1 MVPRQLPFGSP
12 VAGSLLPHP
21 ILPCYPLVEMAPTL
35 LHLRHPTFDRSDSL
49 SEGKPRKKGARFT
62 LDDQLNILRG
72 KANGWSNRRIAS
84 ALPASGAG
92 VREYWKRMLNDPALI
107 FGLPVLVEVSKNT
120 YRCELCSGKCPGWRD
135 GVRHLLFHL
144 LPTDIAMQVPLKLIR
159 KPL

>member
-1 MVPRQLPFGSP
+1 MIL
-12 VAGSLLPHP
+12 HP
-21 ILPCYPLVEMAPTL
+21 
-35 LHLRHPTFDRSDSL
+35 RHPTFDRIDSL

-62 LDDQLNILRG
+62 LDDQLKILRG
-72 KANGWSNRRIAS
+72 KANGWSNRRIAG

-120 YRCELCSGKCPGWRD
+120 YRCELCSEKCPGWRD
-135 GVRHLLFHL
+135 GVRHLLCHL